1 MRTDLGHARA
11 VQDNHPQCQ
20 QGGDAGSQ
28 DGDGHFHL
36 PIFAPDAGPRLPGVS
51 GCRYRPGGAVG
62 VESGGLVGVGS
73 GGVGTAI
80 VADAFAGIFSFCPT
94 LMLSVFKPFAARSA
108 LRVVPKCTAILVRL
122 SPDFTVDR
130 KSTRLNS

>member
-36 PIFAPDAGPRLPGVS
+36 PEFAPVAGPRLPGVS
-51 GCRYRPGGAVG
+51 GCRYRVGGAVG
-62 VESGGLVGVGS
+62 VEVVGAGSSGA
-73 GGVGTAI
+73 VGTATG
-80 VADAFAGIFSFCPT
+80 AEAFAGIFSFCPT
-94 LMLSVFKPFAARSA
+94 LMLSVFRPFAARSA

-122 SPDFTVDR
+122 SPDFTV
-130 KSTRLNS
+130 